1 MINSFRRQKH
11 EVQMMDRLTIPSF
24 DAHNKLMK
32 NQIDGGKKCVPF
44 SGNKQVC
51 LNFIINCVQI
61 IDGNRYFRC

>member
-1 MINSFRRQKH
+1 MTYMINSFRRQKH

-44 SGNKQVC
+44 NGNKQVY
-51 LNFIINCVQI
+51 V
-61 IDGNRYFRC
+61 